1 MGKVKSAIC
10 IVLTVLLVAVMCFF
24 CTVSFG
30 LNDIETFHS
39 TVSLTG
45 KDITLGGAIDEDNYI
60 GGGYVTTYYPEG
72 VIPAKEYEDN
82 LAAYEAAYQEAD
94 SASAE
99 EKDEEKVAELKEQVD
114 DYKAKYPVALKSGS
128 LYLDKEIASED
139 EGATVSASFKAK
151 IEKTFRIAKERYEAL
166 HIDGLKMQVVSDYAL
181 RITLPQIYSA
191 RSYAFQSMAYTGGL
205 TVSVGSDAASA
216 TTIFPENKKDAVIG
230 DYLKGFSTRTAADG
244 TSYVGISYTALGRK
258 IVKEQTAS
266 AESSSVTIFIKVG
279 DNVPVQFSVSS
290 QIDQGTTYVS
300 GSFTGESA
308 KATCVLLNSA
318 LKNGDAE
325 DLTVSYGDTLRLPA
339 TYGDNALLLVYI
351 AFAVTVVAMAV
362 FFFAKYGQLGFAYL
376 FTYLLF
382 LFSMLLCI
390 WAIPFLYISVGSV
403 LGLLLASV
411 VLGVSSALPY
421 EYARKEFAAG
431 RTISS
436 SVKSAYKKTFWH
448 VFDLHVVL
456 AALAFIIYGI
466 SLTGL
471 QIFAFTFGL
480 GIGFS
485 ALCSLL
491 VGRLQWASMMAFTTK
506 KGNFCRFK
514 REEVED
520 DD

>member
-10 IVLTVLLVAVMCFF
+10 IVLTTLLIAVMCFF

-30 LNDIETFHS
+30 LNEIETFHS

-45 KDITLGGAIDEDNYI
+45 KDITLGNAIDEDNYI

-72 VIPAKEYEDN
+72 VISAKEYEDN
-82 LAAYEAAYQEAD
+82 LAAYED
-94 SASAE
+94 PDKAE
-99 EKDEEKVAELKEQVD
+99 E
-114 DYKAKYPVALKSGS
+114 YKNKYMKSGS
-128 LYLDKEIASED
+128 LYLESEIASED
-139 EGATVSASFKAK
+139 EGKTVSDAFKAK
-151 IEKTFRIAKERYEAL
+151 IEKTFRLVKERYGAL
-166 HIDGLKMQVVSDYAL
+166 RIDGMKLEILSGYAL
-181 RITLPQIYSA
+181 RVTLPQIYSA
-191 RSYAFQSMAYTGGL
+191 RNYAFQSMTYTGAV
-205 TVSVGSDAASA
+205 TVSVGSDEKSA
-216 TTIFPENKKDAVIG
+216 TTIFPENKRNAVIG
-230 DYLKGFSTRTAADG
+230 DYLKGFSTRTTADG
-244 TSYVGISYTALGRK
+244 TSYVGISYTALGREIMK
-258 IVKEQTAS
+258 NQTAS
-266 AESSSVTIFIKVG
+266 AESTSVTVFIKVG
-279 DNVPVQFSVSS
+279 DNTPVQFSVSS
-290 QIDQGTTYVS
+290 QIDQSTTYVS

-308 KATCVLLNSA
+308 KATCVLMNSA
-318 LKNGDAE
+318 LKYGDAD
-325 DLTVSYGDTLRLPA
+325 DLTVSYGDTIRLPA
-339 TYGDNALLLVYI
+339 TYGGNALLLIYI
-351 AFAVTVVAMAV
+351 AFAVTVVAMAI
-362 FFFAKYGQLGFAYL
+362 FFFARYGLLGFAYL

-421 EYARKEFAAG
+421 EYARKEFATG
-431 RTISS
+431 RTMTA

-448 VFDLHVVL
+448 VFDLHIVL

-466 SLTGL
+466 SITGL
-471 QIFAFTFGL
+471 ATFAFTFGL
-480 GIGFS
+480 GVGFS

-491 VGRLQWASMMAFTTK
+491 VGRLQWASMMSFTPK

>member
-10 IVLTVLLVAVMCFF
+10 IVLTTLLIAVMCFF
-24 CTVSFG
+24 CTVSFK

-45 KDITLGGAIDEDNYI
+45 KDITLGNEIDEDNYI

-72 VIPAKEYEDN
+72 VISAKEYEDN
-82 LAAYEAAYQEAD
+82 LAAYETAYKEAD
-94 SASAE
+94 SATDNRDA
-99 EKDEEKVAELKEQVD
+99 DKVAELLKRVN
-114 DYKAKYPVALKSGS
+114 DYKAKYPEALKRGS
-128 LYLDKEIASED
+128 LYLEKEIASED
-139 EGATVSASFKAK
+139 EGKTISDSFKTK
-151 IEKTFRIAKERYEAL
+151 IEKTFKIAKERYEAL
-166 HIDGLKMQVVSDYAL
+166 HIDGMKIEVLSDYAL
-181 RITLPQIYSA
+181 RVTLPQIYSA
-191 RSYAFQSMAYTGGL
+191 SSYAFQNMAYMGEL
-205 TVSVGSDAASA
+205 TVAVGSDASTA
-216 TTIFPENKKDAVIG
+216 TTIFPEKKKDAVIG
-230 DYLKGFSTRTAADG
+230 DYLKSFSTRTSADG
-244 TSYVGISYTALGRK
+244 THYVGISFTSLGREV
-258 IVKEQTAS
+258 IKEQTAS
-266 AESSSVTIFIKVG
+266 AESSSTTLFIKVG

-290 QIDQGTTYVS
+290 QIDQSTTYIS

-308 KATCVLLNSA
+308 KATSVLLNSA
-318 LKNGDAE
+318 LKYGDAE
-325 DLTVSYGDTLRLPA
+325 DLTVSYGDTILIPA
-339 TYGDNALLLVYI
+339 TYGGNALMLVYI
-351 AFAVTVVAMAV
+351 AFAVTIVAMAV
-362 FFFAKYGQLGFAYL
+362 FFFVRYGLLGFAYL

-411 VLGVSSALPY
+411 VLGISSALPY
-421 EYARKEFAAG
+421 EYARKEYALG
-431 RTISS
+431 RTMTA

-471 QIFAFTFGL
+471 STFAFTFGL

-485 ALCSLL
+485 AICSLL
-491 VGRLQWASMMAFTTK
+491 VGRLQWASMMSFTSK

>member
-10 IVLTVLLVAVMCFF
+10 LVLTTLLIAVMCFF
-24 CTVSFG
+24 CTVSFK

-45 KDITLGGAIDEDNYI
+45 KDITLGSEIDEENYI

-72 VIPAKEYEDN
+72 VISAKEYEDN
-82 LAAYEAAYQEAD
+82 LAAYEAAYEEAN
-94 SASAE
+94 SATD
-99 EKDEEKVAELKEQVD
+99 KDEEKVAELLEQVN
-114 DYKAKYPVALKSGS
+114 DYREKYPEALKSGS
-128 LYLDKEIASED
+128 LYLESEVASED
-139 EGATVSASFKAK
+139 GEKISDSFKEK
-151 IEKTFRIAKERYEAL
+151 IDKTFKIVKERYEAL
-166 HIDGLKMQVVSDYAL
+166 HIDGMKIEVVSDYAL

-191 RSYAFQSMAYTGGL
+191 RSYAFQSMAYMGEL
-205 TVSVGSDAASA
+205 TVAVGSDASSA
-216 TTIFPENKKDAVIG
+216 TTIFPENKKSAVIG

-244 TSYVGISYTALGRK
+244 TNYVGISYTALGRQ
-258 IVKEQTAS
+258 IIKEQTAS
-266 AESSSVTIFIKVG
+266 AESSSVTLFIKVG
-279 DNVPVQFSVSS
+279 DNAPVQFSVST
-290 QIDQGTTYVS
+290 QIDQSTTYVS
-300 GSFTGESA
+300 GTFTGESA
-308 KATCVLLNSA
+308 KATSVLLNSA
-318 LKNGDAE
+318 LKYGDAE
-325 DLTVSYGDTLRLPA
+325 DLTVSYGDTIRLPA
-339 TYGDNALLLVYI
+339 TYGNNALLLVYI
-351 AFAVTVVAMAV
+351 AFAVTFVAMAI
-362 FFFAKYGQLGFAYL
+362 FFFVRYGLLGFAYL

-411 VLGVSSALPY
+411 VLAVSSALPY
-421 EYARKEFAAG
+421 EYARKEYGLG
-431 RTISS
+431 RTISA

-471 QIFAFTFGL
+471 STFAFTFGL
-480 GIGFS
+480 GVGFS

-491 VGRLQWASMMAFTTK
+491 VGRLQWASMMSFTSK